1 VNAAITIAPGPAP
14 ADGAPPKDWRDRF
27 YHARDGI
34 RLHYRE
40 YGDPASARAPVLCL
54 GGLTRNCQDFDLL
67 ARRLARQRRV
77 VCPDLR
83 GRGDSAFDPNWRNY
97 RPEVYLD
104 DLRQLMA
111 AARLGHV
118 IVIGTSLGGVLAMAM
133 GVAMPVALRGV
144 VLNDT
149 GPEFDV
155 AGIARIIDYVGE
167 DQPQPDWETA
177 ARHMADRFPHL
188 SKRNDDIWRRLVR
201 NSYREGADGRLHVN
215 WDVNL
220 SRSLKRLVR
229 GPLPDLWPLYRSLKN
244 VPVLALRG
252 AWSDVVTAAALDRMA
267 HEKPDLIAVT
277 VRDVGHAP
285 TLEEPEAEAALND
298 FLADL

>member
-1 VNAAITIAPGPAP
+1 MNAVLPLATNGPR
-14 ADGAPPKDWRDRF
+14 DWRDRF
-27 YHARDGI
+27 YYSRDGI

-40 YGDPASARAPVLCL
+40 YGDPGSTRAPALCL

-67 ARRLARQRRV
+67 ARRLAPHRRV

-83 GRGDSAFDPNWRNY
+83 GRGESQYDPDWRNY

-104 DLRQLMA
+104 DLRQLLSV
-111 AARLGHV
+111 ARLGKAV
-118 IVIGTSLGGVLAMAM
+118 VIGTSLGGVLAMAF
-133 GVAMPVALRGV
+133 GIVMPSALRGV

-167 DQPQPDWETA
+167 DEAQPDWESA
-177 ARHMADRFPHL
+177 SRHMADRFPHL
-188 SKRNDDIWRRLVR
+188 SARNDDIWQRMVH
-201 NSYREGADGRLHVN
+201 NSYRQGADGKLHVN
-215 WDVNL
+215 WDMKLANG
-220 SRSLKRLVR
+220 LKRLVR
-229 GPLPDLWPLYRSLKN
+229 GQLPDLWPLFRSLRG

-252 AWSDVVTAAALDRMA
+252 AWSDVVTAAAFDRMSA
-267 HEKPDLIAVT
+267 EKPDLVRVT

-285 TLEEPEAEAALND
+285 TLEEPEVETALNE
-298 FLADL
+298 FLAEL

>member
-1 VNAAITIAPGPAP
+1 MTAAAVAPGAAAP
-14 ADGAPPKDWRDRF
+14 VPGRDWRDRF
-27 YHARDGI
+27 YRSRDGI
-34 RLHYRE
+34 LLHYRE
-40 YGDPASARAPVLCL
+40 YGDPASPRAPALCL

-67 ARRLARQRRV
+67 ARRLAQQRRV

-83 GRGDSAFDPNWRNY
+83 GRGESDRDPDWRNY

-104 DLRQLMA
+104 DLRQLA
-111 AARLGHV
+111 AVARV
-118 IVIGTSLGGVLAMAM
+118 ERAVVIGTSLGGVLAMAM
-133 GVAMPVALRGV
+133 GVAMPTMLKGV

-167 DQPQPDWETA
+167 DLPQPDWDSA

-188 SKRNDDIWRRLVR
+188 SKRGDDIWRRLVH
-201 NSYREGADGRLHVN
+201 NSYRQGPDGRLHVN
-215 WDVNL
+215 WDINL
-220 SRSLKRLVR
+220 ARGLKRLVR
-229 GPLPDLWPLYRSLKN
+229 GPLPDLWPYYRSLKH

-267 HEKPDLIAVT
+267 AEKPDLIAVT

>member
-1 VNAAITIAPGPAP
+1 MNAAAAAIDQPPAM
-14 ADGAPPKDWRDRF
+14 DWRDRF
-27 YHARDGI
+27 YHSRDGL

-40 YGDPASARAPVLCL
+40 YGDPAASRAPVLCL
-54 GGLTRNCQDFDLL
+54 GGLTRNGQDFDLL
-67 ARRLARQRRV
+67 ARRLAHQRRV

-83 GRGDSAFDPNWRNY
+83 GRGDSEFDSNWRNY

-104 DLRQLMA
+104 DIRQLMA

-118 IVIGTSLGGVLAMAM
+118 VVIGTSLGGVLAMAM
-133 GVAMPVALRGV
+133 GVAMPLALKAV

-167 DQPQPDWETA
+167 DLPQPDWESA

-188 SKRNDDIWRRLVR
+188 SKRNDEIWRRLVR
-201 NSYREGADGRLHVN
+201 NSYRQGADGRLHIN
-215 WDVNL
+215 WDVKL
-220 SRSLKRLVR
+220 ARGLKRLVR
-229 GPLPDLWPLYRSLKN
+229 GPLPDLWPYYRSLRN

-267 HEKPDLIAVT
+267 AEKPDLITVT

-285 TLEEPEAEAALND
+285 TLEEPEVEAALND

>member
-1 VNAAITIAPGPAP
+1 MARLAQ
-14 ADGAPPKDWRDRF
+14 DWRDRF
-27 YHARDGI
+27 YRSRDGI

-40 YGDPASARAPVLCL
+40 YGDPASPSAPAMCL

-67 ARRLARQRRV
+67 ARRLSRQRRV

-83 GRGDSAFDPNWRNY
+83 GRGESDFDRNWHNY

-104 DLRQLMA
+104 DLRQLFA
-111 AARLGHV
+111 VARLERA
-118 IVIGTSLGGVLAMAM
+118 IVIGTSLGGVLGMAM
-133 GVAMPVALRGV
+133 GVAMPAALKAV

-167 DQPQPDWETA
+167 DLPQPDLESA

-188 SKRNDDIWRRLVR
+188 SKRDDDIWRRLVR
-201 NSYREGADGRLHVN
+201 NSYKQGPDGRLHVN
-215 WDVNL
+215 WDIKL
-220 SRSLKRLVR
+220 ARSLKRLVR
-229 GPLPDLWPLYRSLKN
+229 GPLPDLWPYFRSLKN

-252 AWSDVVTAAALDRMA
+252 AWSDVVTAAAFDRMA
-267 HEKPDLIAVT
+267 EEKPDLICVT

-285 TLEEPEAEAALND
+285 TLEEPDAEAALHE

>member
-1 VNAAITIAPGPAP
+1 MNEAAP
-14 ADGAPPKDWRDRF
+14 AWRDRF
-27 YHARDGI
+27 YHSRDGI

-40 YGDPASARAPVLCL
+40 YGDPASTRAPVLCL

-67 ARRLARQRRV
+67 ARRLAAQRRV

-83 GRGDSAFDPNWRNY
+83 GRGESGYDPDWRNY

-104 DLRQLMA
+104 DLRQLQCV
-111 AARLGHV
+111 ARLGDTV
-118 IVIGTSLGGVLAMAM
+118 VVGTSLGGVLAMAF
-133 GVAMPVALRGV
+133 GVAMPSALRGV

-167 DQPQPDWETA
+167 DEPQPDWESA
-177 ARHMADRFPHL
+177 SRHMADRFPHL
-188 SKRNDDIWRRLVR
+188 SARNDDIWQRMVR
-201 NSYREGADGRLHVN
+201 NSYRPGPDGKLHIN
-215 WDVNL
+215 WDINL
-220 SRSLKRLVR
+220 SRGLQRLVR
-229 GPLPDLWPLYRSLKN
+229 SQLPDLWPLFRSLRS

-252 AWSDVVTAAALDRMA
+252 AWSDVVTAAAFDRMA
-267 HEKPDLIAVT
+267 EEKPDLMRVT

-285 TLEEPEAEAALND
+285 TLEEPEVEAALHE
-298 FLADL
+298 FLEAL

>member
-1 VNAAITIAPGPAP
+1 MDLPLPTDEPSP
-14 ADGAPPKDWRDRF
+14 DWRDRF
-27 YHARDGI
+27 YRARDGI

-40 YGDPASARAPVLCL
+40 YGDPASRRAPVLCL
-54 GGLTRNCQDFDLL
+54 GGLTRNCKDFDLL
-67 ARRLARQRRV
+67 ARRLAGERRV

-83 GRGDSAFDPNWRNY
+83 GRGESDRDPDWRNY

-104 DLRQLMA
+104 DLRQLLA
-111 AARLGHV
+111 VARLGQV
-118 IVIGTSLGGVLAMAM
+118 VVIGTSLGGVLAMAF
-133 GVAMPVALRGV
+133 GVAMPSALRAV

-167 DQPQPDWETA
+167 DIPQPDWESA
-177 ARHMADRFPHL
+177 ARHMSDRFPHL
-188 SKRNDDIWRRLVR
+188 SARNDHIWQRLVH
-201 NSYREGADGRLHVN
+201 NTYRLGPDGRLHVN
-215 WDVNL
+215 WDLNL
-220 SRSLKRLVR
+220 ARGLKQLVR
-229 GPLPDLWPLYRSLKN
+229 NELPDLWPLFRSLRN

-252 AWSDVVTAAALDRMA
+252 AWSDVVTADVFDRMA
-267 HEKPDLIAVT
+267 REKPDLVCVT

-285 TLEEPEAEAALND
+285 TLEEPEVEAALND

>member
-1 VNAAITIAPGPAP
+1 VSAAVAAISAGAP
-14 ADGAPPKDWRDRF
+14 ARDWRDRF
-27 YHARDGI
+27 YRARDGLK
-34 RLHYRE
+34 LHYRE
-40 YGDPASARAPVLCL
+40 YGDPTAALAPVLCL

-67 ARRLARQRRV
+67 ARRLARERRV

-83 GRGDSAFDPNWRNY
+83 GRGESEFDRDWKNY

-104 DLRQLMA
+104 DIRQLLA
-111 AARLGHV
+111 VARLGHV
-118 IVIGTSLGGVLAMAM
+118 VVVGTSLGGVLAMAM
-133 GVAMPVALRGV
+133 GVALPAALKGV

-167 DQPQPDWETA
+167 DLPQPDWDSA

-188 SKRNDDIWRRLVR
+188 SKRNDDLWKRLVR
-201 NSYREGADGRLHVN
+201 NSYRQGEDGRLHVN
-215 WDVNL
+215 WDTNL
-220 SRSLKRLVR
+220 ARGLKRLAR
-229 GPLPDLWPLYRSLKN
+229 GPLPDLWPYYRSLKN

-267 HEKPDLIAVT
+267 AEKPDLIAVT

-285 TLEEPEAEAALND
+285 TLEEPEAEAAIND